1 MKDVIFFDLDGTL
14 TKSEEGI
21 IRCVQYALRE
31 LGMPVP
37 AKKDLFYFIGP
48 PLVDSFLT
56 LPGFTEAMALEA
68 TALYGN
74 ATLQSASL
82 KMNCTQALRT
92 YWRRLMRQGSCLLR
106 HRPNR
111 KFLCATLP
119 IILALRLIFGKL
131 AVLPSMPPG
140 EPKVQSSQRS

>member
-1 MKDVIFFDLDGTL
+1 
-14 TKSEEGI
+14 
-21 IRCVQYALRE
+21 
-31 LGMPVP
+31 MPVP

-68 TALYGN
+68 TALYRKRYTAIGIFEN
-74 ATLQSASL
+74 ELYPGITDLLEALDEAGFLLAT
-82 KMNCTQALRT
+82 
-92 YWRRLMRQGSCLLR
+92 

-111 KFLCATLP
+111 KFLCVTLP

-131 AVLPSMPPG
+131 AVLPSMPPD